1 MCSEGYR
8 IRKVHLLGRP
18 SASHLINSVILKN
31 GGVTMQARI
40 SKIWTV
46 GVSIAF
52 LCALGLPAGVPA
64 QDNDIL
70 GEVRFQPEN
79 GPAKTAGVWVD
90 GKYVGYLSEL
100 KGSKKLLLLPGEH
113 EISVRQAG
121 YRSVEQKIDVQPN
134 AVQTLKVSL
143 AKDPRAQY
151 PTVSA
156 EVRLSIDPDRAA
168 VFVDDQYAGHAHEFG
183 GAGRA
188 MLLSPGKHRIKI
200 TLPGYQSFETEI
212 EVRANQKYD
221 IKTQLPKGHESA
233 EAPSS

>member
-1 MCSEGYR
+1 LAVR
-8 IRKVHLLGRP
+8 L
-18 SASHLINSVILKN
+18 HLIFINIKSSKSRGLL
-31 GGVTMQARI
+31 MQARI
-40 SKIWTV
+40 PKVYKV
-46 GVSIAF
+46 GVFLAF
-52 LCALGLPAGVPA
+52 LCALAPSART
-64 QDNDIL
+64 QNNEIL
-70 GEVRFQPEN
+70 GEVRFLPQN
-79 GPAKTAGVWVD
+79 GAAKTAGVWVD

-113 EISVRQAG
+113 EISVREAG
-121 YRSVEQKIDVQPN
+121 YRPVEEKIQIEPN
-134 AVQTLKVSL
+134 AVHTVRVSM

-233 EAPSS
+233 EGPSS

>member
-1 MCSEGYR
+1 
-8 IRKVHLLGRP
+8 
-18 SASHLINSVILKN
+18 
-31 GGVTMQARI
+31 MQPRI
-40 SKIWTV
+40 SKV
-46 GVSIAF
+46 LKVVVFLAF
-52 LCALGLPAGVPA
+52 LCALALHTQA
-64 QDNDIL
+64 QNNEIL
-70 GEVRFQPEN
+70 GEVRFLPQN

-90 GKYVGYLSEL
+90 GKYVGYLNEL

-113 EISVRQAG
+113 EISVREAG
-121 YRSVEQKIDVQPN
+121 YRSVDEKIQIEPN
-134 AVQTLKVSL
+134 AVHRVRVSL

-200 TLPGYQSFETEI
+200 TLPGYQSFQTEI

>member
-1 MCSEGYR
+1 
-8 IRKVHLLGRP
+8 
-18 SASHLINSVILKN
+18 
-31 GGVTMQARI
+31 MQAGI
-40 SKIWTV
+40 SKISKA
-46 GVSIAF
+46 GVF
-52 LCALGLPAGVPA
+52 LGLLCALALPVAA
-64 QDNDIL
+64 QNSQIL

-90 GKYVGYLSEL
+90 GKYVGYLNEL
-100 KGSKKLLLLPGEH
+100 KGSKRLLLLPGEH
-113 EISVRQAG
+113 EISVREAG
-121 YRSVEQKIDVQPN
+121 YRSVEQKVDVEPN
-134 AVQTLKVSL
+134 AVQTLRVSL

-168 VFVDDQYAGHAHEFG
+168 VFVDNEYAGHAHEFG
-183 GAGRA
+183 GGGRA

-221 IKTQLPKGHESA
+221 IKTQLPKGHETA

>member
-1 MCSEGYR
+1 
-8 IRKVHLLGRP
+8 
-18 SASHLINSVILKN
+18 
-31 GGVTMQARI
+31 
-40 SKIWTV
+40 
-46 GVSIAF
+46 
-52 LCALGLPAGVPA
+52 
-64 QDNDIL
+64 L
-70 GEVRFQPEN
+70 GEVRFQPQN
-79 GPAKTAGVWVD
+79 GAAKSAGVWVD

-121 YRSVEQKIDVQPN
+121 YQSVEEKIQVEPN
-134 AVQTLKVSL
+134 TVHTVRVAM

-156 EVRLSIDPDRAA
+156 EVRLAIDPDRAA
-168 VFVDDQYAGHAHEFG
+168 VFVDNQYAGHAREFG

-221 IKTQLPKGHESA
+221 IKTQLPKGHESDQS
-233 EAPSS
+233 PS